1 MSVFK
6 VRKSPF
12 YQFDF
17 QIQGLRFSGSTKCR
31 NERDAKDYE
40 KARRAEAERL
50 SVEITTAGKRPLNL
64 KDACERWWREVGVRG
79 NDPDIERALKWLVGQ
94 IGPRVSLSDINDD
107 MVSQAV
113 EARRA
118 HVMRAGKDENG
129 KQLYRPLSNRT
140 INKTVISL
148 LSRVMNKAR
157 DNWSVSIP
165 SPPVWKKHK
174 LAERKR
180 PVREITAEEDAKL
193 DEVESLDYAQ
203 FREFAEI
210 MGLRRR
216 ELLLTWPQVDFGKST
231 ISIVGKGDKPAVLP
245 LPRRAYEIL
254 WSLRGNNDWWVF
266 TFVAQRTRRCPKTD
280 VQFVTGKRYPMTYYG
295 VGSNKR
301 IKWRQAGVQ
310 ARLHDTRHTTGMR
323 TLRSTGNLKLV
334 QKLLRHTDIGTTS
347 RFYTDTGMEDMR
359 AGMETTARDRTSALD
374 PKNKSQTEN
383 AELKKSLRHNDK

>member
-50 SVEITTAGKRPLNL
+50 AAETTTAGKRPLNL
-64 KDACERWWREVGVRG
+64 KDACDRWWLEVGSLG
-79 NDPDIERALKWLVGQ
+79 NDPDIKRALKWLVGQ

-107 MVSQAV
+107 IVSQAV
-113 EARRA
+113 QARRA
-118 HVMRAGKDENG
+118 HVMRAGKDESG
-129 KQLYRPLSNRT
+129 KQLYRPLSART

-148 LSRVMNKAR
+148 LSRVMNRAR

-165 SPPVWKKHK
+165 APPVWKKHK

-231 ISIVGKGDKPAVLP
+231 ISIIGKGDKPAVLP

-254 WSLRGNNDWWVF
+254 WSLRGNHPMSVF
-266 TFVAQRTRRCPKTD
+266 TFVAEYTRKDPWSDRTFIKD
-280 VQFVTGKRYPMTYYG
+280 KRYPMTYYG

-301 IKWRQAGVQ
+301 SKWRQAGVQ

-323 TLRSTGNLKLV
+323 TLRATGNLKLV

-347 RFYTDTGMEDMR
+347 RFYTDTGMDDMR
-359 AGMETTARDRTSALD
+359 AGMEATIRDVASQ
-374 PKNKSQTEN
+374 KKSQTDFMEVN
-383 AELKKSLRHNDK
+383 KPLRHSDK